1 MEREVAKLRLEK
13 DTLEADLRA
22 QVMDEAEEKN
32 ELLASQHSQ
41 SVQQLK
47 DEYENKLAD
56 LQKRLDISL
65 DD

>member
-41 SVQQLK
+41 SV
-47 DEYENKLAD
+47 
-56 LQKRLDISL
+56 
-65 DD
+65 